1 MDKNIALHKE
11 IAISIKENIPNN
23 LKEKSYIALIRENG
37 NFKYKGKTWKD
48 GYLHAKTTE
57 FGQFTIACD
66 TTSPKIFDYTYN
78 KISENSGIV
87 SVKIS
92 DNESGISFY
101 RGEINGKWILMDYD
115 YKTNLLKYEIDN
127 EKIVKGEQNLKIV
140 VMDKLNNKTVL
151 KKKFI
156 Y

>member
-1 MDKNIALHKE
+1 MERWIFTCQ
-11 IAISIKENIPNN
+11 NN
-23 LKEKSYIALIRENG
+23 RI
-37 NFKYKGKTWKD
+37 W
-48 GYLHAKTTE
+48 
-57 FGQFTIACD
+57 TIYNACD
-66 TTSPKIFDYTYN
+66 TTNPKIFDYTYN
-78 KISENSGIV
+78 KITENSGIV

-140 VMDKLNNKTVL
+140 VIDKLNNKTVL